1 MVAMVVSG
9 SGSEGDRASLCSNV
23 YAMIMKHWS
32 NNQKFHT
39 HKAEGGGLCDAM
51 MSLSID
57 HPILFVHITPGRTI
71 LRWCSV

>member
-23 YAMIMKHWS
+23 YAMKHWL
-32 NNQKFHT
+32 NNHKFHT
-39 HKAEGGGLCDAM
+39 HKGGLCDVM
-51 MSLSID
+51 MSLTID
-57 HPILFVHITPGRTI
+57 HPILFVHITPGGTI